1 MEVMARVRRVDAS
14 TQRLRLVA
22 DTVRGMK
29 VDEALDVLRFT
40 PTPLAKIV
48 SKVVVSAVANAE
60 NNFQMNRDEL
70 RIVRIHADEGP
81 TLKRF
86 RPRARGRAA
95 PILRRTSHLVVVV
108 DEKEG
113 A

>member
-1 MEVMARVRRVDAS
+1 MEVVARVKGVGVS
-14 TQRLRLVA
+14 TEKLRLVA
-22 DTVRGMK
+22 NTVRGMK

-48 SKVVVSAVANAE
+48 SKVVGSAVANAE
-60 NNFQMNRDEL
+60 NNFQMNRDEI
-70 RIVRIHADEGP
+70 RIVRIYADEGP
-81 TLKRF
+81 TLKRY

-95 PILRRTSHLVVVV
+95 PIERRSSHLTVVV
-108 DEKEG
+108 DEEE